1 MRRSIGWSG
10 HPLSMKQTAAL
21 AQPTSGR
28 QLHLTAGDLTA
39 TVVQVGAGLRELA
52 IAGRPVL
59 DGYAQD
65 EIAAYAQG
73 QALVPWPNRLA
84 DGRYTFAGTDFQ
96 LPLTE
101 PENHCA
107 IHGLARWL
115 AWDVVTAEEDRV
127 ALAVTVAAQAGYPF
141 TMRAQVQYTLTGS
154 GISVQTTLT
163 NAGQTACPA
172 GHGFHPYV
180 TVGTDR
186 IDDTRLHLP
195 AASRLEADD
204 RGIPTG
210 RRIPVAGTEYDFRE
224 PRLIGDL
231 QLDTAFTDLLR
242 DDDGLMRIRL
252 AAPGDSRHADLW
264 LDGSYDFVMAFTADS
279 LPDPARRRRAL
290 GLEPMTCAPNAFSSG
305 DGLQTLQPGEATTS
319 RWGLRPS

>member
-1 MRRSIGWSG
+1 
-10 HPLSMKQTAAL
+10 MKQTGAVAHP
-21 AQPTSGR
+21 ASGR
-28 QLHLTAGDLTA
+28 QMHLAAGTMTA

-84 DGRYTFAGTDFQ
+84 DGRYTFAGNELQ
-96 LPLTE
+96 LALTE

-115 AWDVVTAEEDRV
+115 AWDVVAAEEDRV

-141 TMRAQVQYTLTGS
+141 TLRAEVEYTLTS
-154 GISVQTTLT
+154 DGISVQTTLT
-163 NAGQTACPA
+163 NSGETALPA

-186 IDDTRLHLP
+186 VDDTQLRLP
-195 AASRLEADD
+195 VASRLEADD

-210 RRIPVAGTEYDFRE
+210 RRIPVDGTKYDFRE
-224 PRLIGDL
+224 PRIIGEL

-242 DDDGLMRIRL
+242 DDDGCARIQL
-252 AAPGDSRHADLW
+252 AAPGDGGRAELW
-264 LDGSYDFVMAFTADS
+264 LDTTYDYVMAFTGDS

-290 GLEPMTCAPNAFSSG
+290 GLEPMTCAPNAFRSG

-319 RWGLRPS
+319 RWGLKPC

>member
-1 MRRSIGWSG
+1 MTNEPA
-10 HPLSMKQTAAL
+10 HPL
-21 AQPTSGR
+21 SGR
-28 QLHLTAGDLTA
+28 QLHLSAGELTA

-52 IAGRPVL
+52 VAGRPVL
-59 DGYAQD
+59 DGYGPD

-84 DGRYTFAGTDFQ
+84 DGQYAFAGSEHQ

-101 PENHCA
+101 PENGCA

-115 AWDVVTAEEDRV
+115 AWDVVTAAEDHV

-141 TMRAQVQYTLTGS
+141 TLRAEVEYTLTS
-154 GISVQTTLT
+154 DAISVQTTLT
-163 NAGQTACPA
+163 NSGETALPA

-180 TVGTDR
+180 TVGTER
-186 IDDTRLHLP
+186 IDDTQLRLP
-195 AASRLEADD
+195 VASRLEADD

-210 RRIPVAGTEYDFRE
+210 RRIPVDGTEYDFRE
-224 PRLIGDL
+224 PRIIGEL

-242 DDDGLMRIRL
+242 DDDGCARIEL
-252 AAPGDSRHADLW
+252 VAPEDDRRAELW
-264 LDGSYDFVMAFTADS
+264 LDESYGYVMAFSGDS
-279 LPDPARRRRAL
+279 LPDKARRRRAL
-290 GLEPMTCAPNAFSSG
+290 GLEPMTCAPNAFRSG

-319 RWGLRPS
+319 RWGLLVARPEAGCHDS

>member
-1 MRRSIGWSG
+1 MD
-10 HPLSMKQTAAL
+10 QTTAL
-21 AQPTSGR
+21 AHPASGC
-28 QLHLTAGDLTA
+28 QLRLAAGDLTA

-52 IAGRPVL
+52 FGGRPVL
-59 DGYAQD
+59 DGYAHD

-73 QALVPWPNRLA
+73 QALLPWPNRLA
-84 DGRYTFAGTDFQ
+84 DGHYTFAGAEHQ

-115 AWDVVTAEEDRV
+115 AWDVVAATEDRV

-141 TMRAQVQYTLTGS
+141 TVRAEVEYTLTGA
-154 GISVQTTLT
+154 GITVLTTLT
-163 NAGQTACPA
+163 NAGATASPA

-186 IDDTRLHLP
+186 IDDTQLHLP

-210 RRIPVAGTEYDFRE
+210 RRIPVDGTKYDFRE
-224 PRLIGDL
+224 PRIIGDL

-242 DDDGLMRIRL
+242 DDDGRTSIRL
-252 AAPGDSRHADLW
+252 AAPAGGRHATLW
-264 LDGSYDFVMAFTADS
+264 LTGTYDFVMAFTGDS

-290 GLEPMTCAPNAFSSG
+290 GLEPMTCAPNAFRSG

-319 RWGLRPS
+319 RWGLDVG

>member
-1 MRRSIGWSG
+1 MCMD
-10 HPLSMKQTAAL
+10 HAAAL
-21 AQPTSGR
+21 PHAASGR
-28 QLHLTAGDLTA
+28 QLRLRAGDLTA

-52 IAGRPVL
+52 VGGRPLL
-59 DGYAQD
+59 DGYGAG

-84 DGRYTFAGTDFQ
+84 DGTYEFAGREHQ

-101 PENHCA
+101 PDNGCA

-115 AWDVVTAEEDRV
+115 EWEVVTAEEDRAV
-127 ALAVTVAAQAGYPF
+127 FAVTVAAQAGYPF
-141 TMRAQVQYTLTGS
+141 TLRAEVEYTVSAS
-154 GISVQTTLT
+154 GVMVQTTLA
-163 NAGQTACPA
+163 NAGGVALPA

-186 IDDTRLHLP
+186 IDDTHLMVP
-195 AASRLEADD
+195 AASRLESDH

-210 RRIPVAGTEYDFRE
+210 RRIPVDGTEYDFGE
-224 PRLIGDL
+224 PRAVGELE
-231 QLDTAFTDLLR
+231 LDTAFGDLLR
-242 DDDGLMRIRL
+242 DDDDRARIRL
-252 AAPGDSRHADLW
+252 ATPDGARHATLW
-264 LDGSYDFVMAFTADS
+264 LDDTYSFVMAFTGDS

-290 GLEPMTCAPNAFSSG
+290 GLEPMTCAPNAFRSG

-319 RWGLRPS
+319 RWGLEPG